1 MSAPYPRSERNRLG
15 DGRSIDC
22 FEPENRQSTDLLGED
37 LPLRFQRLQIYVL
50 VASMAM
56 PLPGQF
62 GPPKAPKYALATSWG
77 LTVFPF
83 SLVLIPL
90 LIAWACDYV
99 SRPSPVPGARRR
111 GADPVL
117 IATLLFVGF
126 ALASCIANKA
136 DYRMFCLYGWLFAL
150 FAFARYRM
158 PQILGR
164 DRLAVALSWMMV
176 GLALIS
182 AAQFKTGTS
191 VGALAQYFQ
200 HGVRQAQ
207 VYSGSGGGGLLK
219 RVQGTFF
226 STDEFAQFLLYVLL
240 FLIALTR
247 VVKNNFVVLC
257 MLGTGILIGLT
268 FSRGVWGSTAV
279 LVPLMMIVFIR
290 RGQLKRSRL
299 IALSITGVAV
309 IVVAFVLAAS
319 TIFARLSA
327 TQVSSSA
334 QTRDTATQ
342 VGIAVIGKAPLFGV
356 GYFKFIYESNILN
369 VNPQNNLIRPH
380 NMYVQIW
387 AEQGILAL
395 LAYIGIGGAMLWEA
409 SRRRRLDDPA
419 ARALR
424 VGVIFMVVAWMVF
437 GLVYATADDYSVMP
451 VWFLLCGYGLTL
463 LDTQDRVV
471 DAALADVP
479 VMRSFE
485 SHDALEPGDLVGV

>member
-1 MSAPYPRSERNRLG
+1 MFA
-15 DGRSIDC
+15 
-22 FEPENRQSTDLLGED
+22 
-37 LPLRFQRLQIYVL
+37 
-50 VASMAM
+50 
-56 PLPGQF
+56 
-62 GPPKAPKYALATSWG
+62 
-77 LTVFPF
+77 
-83 SLVLIPL
+83 
-90 LIAWACDYV
+90 
-99 SRPSPVPGARRR
+99 
-111 GADPVL
+111 
-117 IATLLFVGF
+117 GF

-136 DYRMFCLYGWLFAL
+136 DYRMFFLYGWLFAL

-164 DRLAVALSWMMV
+164 ERLALALGWTMV
-176 GLALIS
+176 GLALIC
-182 AAQFKTGTS
+182 AVQFKTGTS
-191 VGALAQYFQ
+191 FGALAQYFQ

-240 FLIALTR
+240 FLLAVTR
-247 VVKNNFVVLC
+247 AVKNNFVVLC
-257 MLGTGILIGLT
+257 MIGVGILIGLT

-299 IALSITGVAV
+299 IALSITGVV
-309 IVVAFVLAAS
+309 VLVVAFLVAAS

-334 QTRDTATQ
+334 QTRDTASQ
-342 VGIAVIGKAPLFGV
+342 VGISVIAKEPLFGV
-356 GYFKFIYESNILN
+356 GYFKFVYESNILN
-369 VNPQNNLIRPH
+369 VNPQDNLIRPH
-380 NMYVQIW
+380 DMYIQIW

-409 SRRRRLDDPA
+409 TRRRRLDDPA
-419 ARALR
+419 TRALR
-424 VGVIFMVVAWMVF
+424 VGVIFMVVAWVVF

-451 VWFLLCGYGLTL
+451 VWFLLAGYGLTL

-479 VMRSFE
+479 VMRSSGSFD
-485 SHDALEPGDLVGV
+485 SVEPGDLVRV